1 MIHFLISSFF
11 VIDYINFPIFI
22 RQISSFV
29 LWFYFFYIFL
39 LFFFISFSIFY
50 YSFIFYFYVF
60 GGYTIL
66 ILRFL
71 LLSTVS
77 CLFYG
82 YLFSIFILLTYLCK
96 FSYLCSFLYCS
107 SSQIRSFFIHFLPI
121 FLSLMIKIL
130 SFFLDTYPILFF
142 NSHFAL

>member
-1 MIHFLISSFF
+1 MIHFLISSVF

-22 RQISSFV
+22 PQISSFV
-29 LWFYFFYIFL
+29 LWFYFFYIL
-39 LFFFISFSIFY
+39 LLFFISFSIFY
-50 YSFIFYFYVF
+50 YSFIFYFYFF

-77 CLFYG
+77 YLFYG
-82 YLFSIFILLTYLCK
+82 YLFSIFILLTYLSK

-142 NSHFAL
+142 NSNFVL